1 MLHYYYY
8 YYYYYFLW
16 KGQCYIIII
25 LINSTILFV
34 PELAITI
41 VKIQSRRLIG
51 DKINRQTDRH
61 NNSLLDRINK
71 KLESLETVER
81 AITNTKVERK
91 NDSFLGL
98 LERMKVLNLELE
110 KEREFEP
117 HYRST
122 LVKTVS

>member
-1 MLHYYYY
+1 ML
-8 YYYYYFLW
+8 
-16 KGQCYIIII
+16 
-25 LINSTILFV
+25 
-34 PELAITI
+34 
-41 VKIQSRRLIG
+41 
-51 DKINRQTDRH
+51 DKINK
-61 NNSLLDRINK
+61 N
-71 KLESLETVER
+71 LEFLEIVER
-81 AITNTKVERK
+81 SITNTKVERK

>member
-8 YYYYYFLW
+8 YYYYYFYFLW

-34 PELAITI
+34 PELAITV

-71 KLESLETVER
+71 KLESLESIER
-81 AITNTKVERK
+81 STLYTKVESK
-91 NDSFLGL
+91 NVVFWTYL
-98 LERMKVLNLELE
+98 
-110 KEREFEP
+110 KE
-117 HYRST
+117 
-122 LVKTVS
+122 